1 MRWKMRDLIEV
12 CAPLIYES
20 VSEFPVSEEHISSLI
35 GPATDGRMADVAI
48 PCHSL
53 SGVFKKSP
61 IEVAEEICRV
71 ISPSLEGVAI
81 TSTINGFVNL
91 KADPRWLS
99 SKTMSLL
106 PDERLGVKKEISRK
120 IVVDYSAPNVA
131 KEMHVGHLR
140 STVIGDAIV
149 RMLQFKGH
157 QVIRENHIGDWGT
170 PFGMLIEHLI
180 DEGEEKFALE
190 KGISDFDNFYKEARS
205 KFSDDSEFAN
215 RARARVVLLQG
226 EDEDTLRLWKV
237 LVDVSTSYFNE
248 VYGMLGVLL
257 DNDDLMGESAYKHLL
272 PQVVE
277 RLDES
282 GLLVESNGASVV
294 FLGGKWVNREGQPF
308 PVMIRKADGG
318 YNYSTSDLACII
330 DRVER
335 LSCDEL
341 LYVVGTPQ
349 KQHFE
354 MVFEVAKKAGFM
366 NDTHS
371 AIHVNFGSVLDSNG
385 QMLKSRAG
393 QSVKL
398 VDLLRESISRAG
410 QAIAERNSELSDEE
424 TVRISKIIGIGAVK
438 YADLST
444 DRAKDYVF
452 DWDRMLSFEGNTAP
466 YLQYSYARISRIF
479 SLSPI
484 SRDSLK
490 ETKIELLAEEEQNLA
505 RCIVNFSESLDQSVS
520 SFHPHK
526 LCTHIHTTSSAFAS
540 FYEACPVIK
549 ADDEGVMASRLAL
562 CDLTARVISTGLG
575 ILGIQSPEMM

>member
-1 MRWKMRDLIEV
+1 MRDLIEV

-505 RCIVNFSESLDQSVS
+505 RCIVNFSESLDQSAS

>member
-1 MRWKMRDLIEV
+1 MRDLIEV

-410 QAIAERNSELSDEE
+410 QAIAERNSEQSDEE

>member
-1 MRWKMRDLIEV
+1 MRDLIEV

>member
-1 MRWKMRDLIEV
+1 MRDLIEV

-393 QSVKL
+393 QSVRL

>member
-505 RCIVNFSESLDQSVS
+505 RCIVNFSESLDQSAS